1 MTLDSP
7 VPTEPTVLIHVGY
20 HKTATTWMQRRL
32 FTPALGY
39 HQMMDH
45 AAIFAHFVRP
55 HPFAYDAAAV
65 AAAVKLALAAVPS
78 GLTPVMSSEILCGN
92 PFFGGRETVEVARR
106 LRAAVPNA
114 RILITIR
121 EQIGAI
127 ASTYMQYLQ
136 RAGEVSHQAF
146 FSEDPVVGY
155 TGFAHEHFH
164 YDRFVAMYAGLFGA
178 GNVLVNNQELLI
190 QDHIGFARRIA
201 DFVGQVDPVNA
212 SALDAD
218 RTGVSYPE
226 HGAGLLRRIN
236 HFRTGPC
243 GLSAMP
249 DLGQTGDL
257 IYRLA
262 GRCLRINGVSKL
274 MGARRPITDYV
285 RQRYAGVFAAGN
297 RTLRDMVGPGL
308 PLDQYQGIN

>member
-1 MTLDSP
+1 M
-7 VPTEPTVLIHVGY
+7 PTDHTVLIHVGY

-39 HQMMDH
+39 HQIMDH

-65 AAAVKLALAAVPS
+65 AAAVKAAVAAVP
-78 GLTPVMSSEILCGN
+78 GDLIPVMSSEILCGN
-92 PFFGGRETVEVARR
+92 PFFGGRETMEVARR
-106 LRAAVPNA
+106 LQAAVPNA

-136 RAGEVSHQAF
+136 RAGELYHEAF
-146 FSEDPVVGY
+146 FSEDPVIGY

-178 GNVLVNNQELLI
+178 SNVLVCNHELLV
-190 QDHIGFARRIA
+190 QDHLGFAQRIG
-201 DFVGQVDPVNA
+201 DFSGRAGPLNA
-212 SALDAD
+212 GALDAD

-226 HGAGLLRRIN
+226 LGAGLLRRIN

-243 GLSAMP
+243 GLTAVP
-249 DLGQTGDL
+249 DLGQAGDL

-262 GRCLRINGVSKL
+262 GRCLRLDSVSKL
-274 MGARRPITDYV
+274 MGARKPITDYV

-308 PLDQYQGIN
+308 PLDRYQGID